1 MLVHTDEKLVKTRKR
16 IGQIASFAGMGVL
29 FGGLLYSCQAQPAF
43 QEGTNPSIE
52 AALISWVALIGG
64 FILVSVGR
72 NNSSRWGGQFPAHE
86 VLTNSLKGLDNRHR
100 LYNYAPQLPTD
111 HLLLTPYGLAA
122 FVSRP
127 NFGAITNQGD
137 RWGREGGIKKILMY
151 FAEGSIGNPTRDAV
165 SMGEELKK
173 WLNEQLGDQVANS
186 VPLQTA
192 VVFTHPRA
200 SLNVKDPVVP
210 VLGGKDIRAFVR
222 GGDGKSRKARLP
234 TDLRRKLV
242 DVLQVYES
250 ADGKPA

>member
-1 MLVHTDEKLVKTRKR
+1 MLVHTDEQLVKTRKR
-16 IGQIASFAGMGVL
+16 IGQIASFGGMGVL

-43 QEGTNPSIE
+43 QEGANPSIE
-52 AALISWVALIGG
+52 AAMISWVALIGG
-64 FILVSVGR
+64 FILVSIGR

-111 HLLLTPYGLAA
+111 HLLLTPYGLIA

-137 RWGREGGIKKILMY
+137 RWGREGGVKKVLMY
-151 FAEGSIGNPTRDAV
+151 FAEGSIGNPTRDAL
-165 SMGEELKK
+165 SMASDLKK
-173 WLNEQLGDQVANS
+173 WLDEQFGEQVADS
-186 VPLQTA
+186 IPLQTA

-200 SLNVKDPVVP
+200 SVNVKDPVVP
-210 VLGGKDIRAFVR
+210 VLGGKDIRAFAR

-234 TDLRRKLV
+234 TDLRRRLV
-242 DVLQVYES
+242 DLLRVYES
-250 ADGKPA
+250 AESQPA